1 MNKRREAE
9 LRELNF
15 PPTVQARREALC
27 VAVELS
33 QTIFIRQKPRNA
45 RTSNQIVSESQT
57 AKTVCAASCADLV
70 CWGPLKLHI
79 ILVFIIFS
87 RGATGWT
94 QGLFVSVCLLCH
106 STPSLHPHLHSSLL
120 STFGTELPLLL
131 KNTIVSMVP
140 FFFCARPF
148 GQKRL
153 LGWGDVCH
161 PHENL
166 CLFSL
171 KATLHCHTAHFAAR
185 ISTVISPC
193 HDRDAHLLLKF
204 SDGVIVFVCWWK
216 LKLDGWMVITGQSCW

>member
-1 MNKRREAE
+1 MEKCSKWKNRGNEQASRSRAE
-9 LRELNF
+9 RAVNF

-33 QTIFIRQKPRNA
+33 QTIFIQQEPRNA

-57 AKTVCAASCADLV
+57 AKTVGAASCADLV

-87 RGATGWT
+87 RGATSLT

-106 STPSLHPHLHSSLL
+106 SAPSLHPHLHSSPL
-120 STFGTELPLLL
+120 STFGTGLPLLL

-148 GQKRL
+148 GSALARR
-153 LGWGDVCH
+153 GYWVGETC
-161 PHENL
+161 
-166 CLFSL
+166 
-171 KATLHCHTAHFAAR
+171 ATLMKMCVSF
-185 ISTVISPC
+185 
-193 HDRDAHLLLKF
+193 L
-204 SDGVIVFVCWWK
+204 
-216 LKLDGWMVITGQSCW
+216 